1 MVSLHPISWKILF
14 HYNVSEITFFKIKKI
29 HEHAAY
35 RSNSVFWKGTAAA
48 ADVTAAAADTNAAAK
63 C

>member
-1 MVSLHPISWKILF
+1 MQIYFCSL
-14 HYNVSEITFFKIKKI
+14 
-29 HEHAAY
+29 
-35 RSNSVFWKGTAAA
+35 KGTAAA